1 MAGVL
6 LPIAAHAQSYPISGG
21 QKIVFI
27 SAGSQQDE
35 NLSDISQ
42 AAATA
47 RAWQIKAEL
56 AQLKT
61 HEWAGEYYEGDGEGE
76 NISLLTAPKAGFVFR
91 WQGCLGL
98 YGLNYGSVEA
108 TSGRLK
114 LLFEHPNQRGIGGFE
129 PELTPVVWG
138 DRHYLIPPGEMHQFA
153 SDVNGGLEPRKE
165 IYGLYL
171 LRRGDERKKVR
182 GAPTIPAEYRGYLLA
197 APIRARVSSVGESRP
212 DKRYECLSKGR
223 VTPVILDV
231 GSGKGVKVGMEFYLY
246 SPLKTYATIKV
257 TKVEDGAS
265 EGEVFQCIED
275 APPSTGWK
283 FSTRLGGGK

>member
-114 LLFEHPNQRGIGGFE
+114 LLLASQPARNRGI
-129 PELTPVVWG
+129 
-138 DRHYLIPPGEMHQFA
+138 
-153 SDVNGGLEPRKE
+153 
-165 IYGLYL
+165 
-171 LRRGDERKKVR
+171 
-182 GAPTIPAEYRGYLLA
+182 
-197 APIRARVSSVGESRP
+197 
-212 DKRYECLSKGR
+212 
-223 VTPVILDV
+223 
-231 GSGKGVKVGMEFYLY
+231 
-246 SPLKTYATIKV
+246 
-257 TKVEDGAS
+257 
-265 EGEVFQCIED
+265 
-275 APPSTGWK
+275 
-283 FSTRLGGGK
+283 